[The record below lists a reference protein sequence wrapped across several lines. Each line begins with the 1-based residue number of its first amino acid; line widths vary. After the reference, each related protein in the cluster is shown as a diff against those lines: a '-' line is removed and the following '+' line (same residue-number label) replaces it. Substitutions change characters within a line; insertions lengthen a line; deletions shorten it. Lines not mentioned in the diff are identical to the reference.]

1 MIDGHG
7 DDLFCYKEKV
17 KINFSTNIP
26 QTVNHDGLVTHL
38 YHCGAVFKKYLQDSR
53 AKP

>member
-7 DDLFCYKEKV
+7 DDLFRYKEMV

-38 YHCGAVFKKYLQDSR
+38 YRWRSLQKISSG
-53 AKP
+53 